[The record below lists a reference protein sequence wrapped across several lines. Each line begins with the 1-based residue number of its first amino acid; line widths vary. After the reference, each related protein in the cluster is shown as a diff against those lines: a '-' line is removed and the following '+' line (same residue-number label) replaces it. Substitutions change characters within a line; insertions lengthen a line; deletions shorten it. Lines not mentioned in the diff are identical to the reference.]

1 MFFPVIEE
9 ESNICNLLN
18 PKLDIKKKPSS
29 FLSLWLLS
37 YSLSN
42 KPILIINHKI
52 VQQAAQNTCLT
63 THMLFSLGIL
73 ELACLP

>member
-37 YSLSN
+37 
-42 KPILIINHKI
+42 
-52 VQQAAQNTCLT
+52 
-63 THMLFSLGIL
+63 
-73 ELACLP
+73 